1 MAQVTA
7 VLAALVIVAGCAA
20 CRSADDEFRQHR
32 QKVESLEATSSFI
45 AQSYAAGG
53 ISSTYTRTAL
63 ERTLRLVEEERSAL
77 GESADTL
84 ADPRGAA
91 LSQRCEHLSRFLA
104 ELAERVER
112 RP

>member
-1 MAQVTA
+1 MTRVTG

-20 CRSADDEFRQHR
+20 CGSPEDGFRQDR

-53 ISSTYTRTAL
+53 TSSTYTRTAL
-63 ERTLRLVEEERSAL
+63 ERTLQLVEEERSAL

-84 ADPRGAA
+84 ADPRGAV

-104 ELAERVER
+104 DLAKRVER